1 MIGPSRK
8 KVYAHKCILSGRCEV
23 FRAMFV
29 EQAKNLKSGQGE
41 KDPDGP
47 FVLTDMT
54 HEVFITMMEFIYTNR
69 VTLSSKTVRVYL
81 VFMIYTYKCIHLL
94 PNYND
99 VFYFSSNFS
108 LNAIRS

>member
-1 MIGPSRK
+1 
-8 KVYAHKCILSGRCEV
+8 
-23 FRAMFV
+23 MFV

-69 VTLSSKTVRVYL
+69 VTLSSKTVRV
-81 VFMIYTYKCIHLL
+81 IYSIYDIPVH
-94 PNYND
+94 
-99 VFYFSSNFS
+99 
-108 LNAIRS
+108 IRTSVYTCFQIIMMSFIFLQIFL